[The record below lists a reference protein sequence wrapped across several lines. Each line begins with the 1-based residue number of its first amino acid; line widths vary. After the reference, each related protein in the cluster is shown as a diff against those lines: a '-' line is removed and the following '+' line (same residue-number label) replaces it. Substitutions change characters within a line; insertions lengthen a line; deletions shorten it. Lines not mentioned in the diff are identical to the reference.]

1 MRTSVKIINDA
12 ERWVTLVG
20 FSPLCLIR
28 SEYVFIT
35 LDVQTIAIL
44 APDGSVCRC
53 PRFNVFVVTKTCDAL
68 QKNNELST
76 LIKKH
81 GRLVIGHTVLFQH
94 LLLSIIYQFAFHSRK
109 TALNDVL
116 SGFNRRNR
124 NWKWNWNW
132 RMAFKSRLYVTV
144 IAFHDN
150 SNPIQIHVLFH
161 LKFKSF
167 QTN

>member
-20 FSPLCLIR
+20 FSPLCV
-28 SEYVFIT
+28 SFAQNTYT
-35 LDVQTIAIL
+35 LRL
-44 APDGSVCRC
+44 MFKRLRFWLPDGSVCRC
-53 PRFNVFVVTKTCDAL
+53 PRFNVFVVAKTCDAL

-124 NWKWNWNW
+124 N
-132 RMAFKSRLYVTV
+132 
-144 IAFHDN
+144 
-150 SNPIQIHVLFH
+150 
-161 LKFKSF
+161 
-167 QTN
+167 